1 VTLPDFYQSP
11 ATPLGLPDG
20 SEAARR
26 QAGVL
31 AGIAAAAARPLRVID
46 MGCGDGVVTAMALAA
61 CSATPGADVRVVG
74 LDWSSTALASARGH
88 GVTVARCSIDGA
100 GLPLASGGQD
110 VVVMSE
116 LIEHLVDT
124 DAALA
129 EARRV
134 LRPGGWLILSTPNLA
149 AWYNRALLAFGVQ
162 PVFTEVSLRAVH
174 GRPGRQ
180 VAGHLRV
187 FTRRALVGL
196 LHANGFTDLSVTGA
210 PYHDVPRPL
219 RPLDRL
225 LCHFPGV
232 ASILVAVARTAP

>member
-1 VTLPDFYQSP
+1 MTLPDFYESP
-11 ATPLGLPDG
+11 ATPLGLPYG
-20 SEAARR
+20 SEAALR
-26 QAGVL
+26 QGAVL
-31 AGIAAAAARPLRVID
+31 AGIAARAGRPLRVVD
-46 MGCGDGVVTAMALAA
+46 MGCGDGAVTAMALAA
-61 CSATPGADVRVVG
+61 CAATPGAEVRVVG
-74 LDWSSTALASARGH
+74 FDWSSTALTLAASR
-88 GVTVARCSIDGA
+88 GVTVARCGIDGA

-134 LRPGGWLILSTPNLA
+134 LRPDGWLILSTPNLA
-149 AWYNRALLAFGVQ
+149 AWYNRALLVFGFQ
-162 PVFTEVSLRAVH
+162 PVFTEVSLRAIH
-174 GRPGRQ
+174 GRPGRE

-196 LHANGFTDLSVTGA
+196 LHANAFTDLSLIGA

-232 ASILVAVARTAP
+232 ASILVAVARPTP